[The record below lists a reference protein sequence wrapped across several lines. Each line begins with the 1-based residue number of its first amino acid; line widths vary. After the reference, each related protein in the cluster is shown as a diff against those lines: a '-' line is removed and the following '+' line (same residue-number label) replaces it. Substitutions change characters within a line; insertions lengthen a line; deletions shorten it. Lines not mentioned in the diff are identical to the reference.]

1 MWGSAAKAR
10 NEGARRSRCPV
21 IVFLDDDVEVECKL
35 LEKLVRY
42 ALKGFVV
49 MLGKMP
55 IALSRVTIARRDIY
69 FSSGG
74 FNERIVL
81 NQAEDIDF
89 MLSCL
94 ERGYRV
100 LLLPPH
106 IVGHREAENTLRSA
120 RRLLLRAF
128 NGAALTINHFNLAAH
143 YVRGAS
149 GKRRLPRVLAL
160 IKASILPPGLGRAE
174 RLRALL
180 APILMAAWV
189 AGMLYYTFR
198 LKILA

>member
-1 MWGSAAKAR
+1 
-10 NEGARRSRCPV
+10 
-21 IVFLDDDVEVECKL
+21 
-35 LEKLVRY
+35 
-42 ALKGFVV
+42 
-49 MLGKMP
+49 MLGEMS

-69 FSSGG
+69 FSSGV

-81 NQAEDIDF
+81 NQAEDIGF

-94 ERGYRV
+94 ERSYRA
-100 LLLPPH
+100 LLLPSH
-106 IVGHREAENTLRSA
+106 LVSRREAENTLKSA

-128 NGAALTINHFNLAAH
+128 NGAALTINHFNLAAR

-149 GKRRLPRVLAL
+149 GKRGLLRVLAL
-160 IKASILPPGLGRAE
+160 IKASLLPPGLGRAE
-174 RLRALL
+174 RLRAILT
-180 APILMAAWV
+180 PILMAAWV

>member
-1 MWGSAAKAR
+1 M
-10 NEGARRSRCPV
+10 SR
-21 IVFLDDDVEVECKL
+21 
-35 LEKLVRY
+35 
-42 ALKGFVV
+42 G
-49 MLGKMP
+49 
-55 IALSRVTIARRDIY
+55 
-69 FSSGG
+69 
-74 FNERIVL
+74 
-81 NQAEDIDF
+81 
-89 MLSCL
+89 
-94 ERGYRV
+94 GYRV
-100 LLLPPH
+100 FLPPPH
-106 IVGHREAENTLRSA
+106 LVGHEAENTFRSA

-149 GKRRLPRVLAL
+149 GRRGLPRVLAL
-160 IKASILPPGLGRAE
+160 IKASIPPPGLGRAE